1 MAIHFQLKHN
11 AGRSDRVSG
20 TAAAISAKA
29 ADALERAKLRRII
42 DDLEDEIA
50 LQMCTIGELVY
61 ATHRG
66 NPSDSEEMQK
76 ILEYVDDLEDEID
89 LQLCDIGRLVY
100 ATHIGNPSDSDE
112 IQQIL
117 TYVDGLYEEIAAHE
131 EELERLQGSRIC
143 GVCGAANAPENVY
156 CQDCGSPFPADGA
169 NNA

>member
-1 MAIHFQLKHN
+1 MSIKVQINSEFLNNLFTRTRGSA
-11 AGRSDRVSG
+11 SG
-20 TAAAISAKA
+20 V
-29 ADALERAKLRRII
+29 ADAARSGMAAMSVKAGDAIACAKL
-42 DDLEDEIA
+42 
-50 LQMCTIGELVY
+50 
-61 ATHRG
+61 HRAI
-66 NPSDSEEMQK
+66 N
-76 ILEYVDDLEDEID
+76 DLEDEID

-131 EELERLQGSRIC
+131 EELERLQGSRVC

>member
-1 MAIHFQLKHN
+1 MSIKVQINSEFLNNLFTRTRGSA
-11 AGRSDRVSG
+11 SG
-20 TAAAISAKA
+20 V
-29 ADALERAKLRRII
+29 ADAARSGMAAMSVKAGDAIACAKL
-42 DDLEDEIA
+42 
-50 LQMCTIGELVY
+50 
-61 ATHRG
+61 HRAI
-66 NPSDSEEMQK
+66 N
-76 ILEYVDDLEDEID
+76 DLEDEID

-156 CQDCGSPFPADGA
+156 CQDCGSPFPTDGA

>member
-1 MAIHFQLKHN
+1 MSIKVHINSEFLNNLFTRTRGSA
-11 AGRSDRVSG
+11 SG
-20 TAAAISAKA
+20 V
-29 ADALERAKLRRII
+29 ADAARSGMAAMSVKAGDAIACAKL
-42 DDLEDEIA
+42 
-50 LQMCTIGELVY
+50 
-61 ATHRG
+61 HRAI
-66 NPSDSEEMQK
+66 N
-76 ILEYVDDLEDEID
+76 DLEDEID

>member
-1 MAIHFQLKHN
+1 MSIKVQINSEFLNNLFTRTRGSA
-11 AGRSDRVSG
+11 SG
-20 TAAAISAKA
+20 V
-29 ADALERAKLRRII
+29 ADAARSGMAAMSVKAGDAIACAKL
-42 DDLEDEIA
+42 
-50 LQMCTIGELVY
+50 
-61 ATHRG
+61 HRAI
-66 NPSDSEEMQK
+66 N
-76 ILEYVDDLEDEID
+76 DLEDEID

-131 EELERLQGSRIC
+131 EELERLQGSRVC

-156 CQDCGSPFPADGA
+156 CQNCGSPFPADGA

>member
-1 MAIHFQLKHN
+1 MSIKVQINSEFLNNLFTRTRGSA
-11 AGRSDRVSG
+11 SG
-20 TAAAISAKA
+20 V
-29 ADALERAKLRRII
+29 ADAARSGMAAMSVKAGDAIACAKL
-42 DDLEDEIA
+42 
-50 LQMCTIGELVY
+50 
-61 ATHRG
+61 HRAI
-66 NPSDSEEMQK
+66 N
-76 ILEYVDDLEDEID
+76 DLEDEID

-143 GVCGAANAPENVY
+143 GVCGAVNAPENVY

>member
-11 AGRSDRVSG
+11 TGRSDRVSDK
-20 TAAAISAKA
+20 AAAISAKA

-76 ILEYVDDLEDEID
+76 ILEYVDDLEDEIEGHEQ
-89 LQLCDIGRLVY
+89 QLKLLLGIVPCPICGKDIALDDVFCQNCGQALPV
-100 ATHIGNPSDSDE
+100 PSDRT
-112 IQQIL
+112 I
-117 TYVDGLYEEIAAHE
+117 
-131 EELERLQGSRIC
+131 
-143 GVCGAANAPENVY
+143 
-156 CQDCGSPFPADGA
+156 
-169 NNA
+169 